1 METTH
6 RDLTTGS
13 IYRHLISLSIPAAMG
28 LIFNTLYNLTDFWFA
43 GLLSDQALA
52 GVSIAGSVFFLVI
65 SLGAGMQNGTTAIIA
80 NEVGKGNVKDAKY
93 WLDQAAGLG
102 IVVSIISMII
112 GLLASDY
119 LIRFLGAEPEIAP
132 FAERYITIVF
142 IGNIAFVIAAV
153 AAGALMA
160 LGDTKSNRNA
170 LMMGFF
176 ANFALNPLLTF
187 TLGLGVTGLAL
198 STVLIKLLT
207 SLYLLYVLKKYLGSW
222 CRPAFDFV
230 YWKDLLRQVVPASLN
245 MLTIILGGFITVS
258 FIGRFGSEHVAGYAI
273 GLRLEQVLLLP
284 ALGLFTAVMA
294 LVGQNHGAGFHDRVQ
309 SSYKSALLIG
319 LAMAIVSIPVMVL
332 FSPIMISF
340 FSTNANIIGTGSTYL
355 RIDAIAFY
363 GYVVLFIGVASLQA
377 IKQPIFPMILGIA
390 RQLVIPALINY
401 YLIVTRGL
409 PMVTL
414 FITIVCVV
422 VVSACI
428 CHWYTW
434 KQLSVRPAPHSTDRS
449 QAK

>member
-1 METTH
+1 MATTH

-13 IYRHLISLSIPAAMG
+13 IYHHLITLSIPAAMG
-28 LIFNTLYNLTDFWFA
+28 MIFNTLYNLTDFWFA
-43 GLLSDQALA
+43 GMLSDKALA

-80 NEVGKGNVKDAKY
+80 NEVGKGKVKDAKY
-93 WLDQAAGLG
+93 WLDQSAGLG
-102 IVVSIISMII
+102 VVVSIMSMII
-112 GLLASDY
+112 GLLISES
-119 LIRFLGAEPEIAP
+119 LIRFLGAEPDVAPIAQ
-132 FAERYITIVF
+132 RYINIVF
-142 IGNIAFVIAAV
+142 IGNFAFVISAV

-170 LMMGFF
+170 LMIGFF

-187 TLGLGVTGLAL
+187 TLGLGVAGLAL
-198 STVLIKLLT
+198 STVLIKLFT
-207 SLYLLYVLKKYLGSW
+207 GLYLLHVLKKNLGSW
-222 CRPAFDFV
+222 CRPGFDFG
-230 YWKDLLRQVVPASLN
+230 YWMDLLRQVVPASLN
-245 MLTIILGGFITVS
+245 MLTIILGGFVTVS
-258 FIGRFGSEHVAGYAI
+258 FVGRFGSEHIAGYAI

-284 ALGLFTAVMA
+284 ALGLFSAVMA
-294 LVGQNHGAGFHDRVQ
+294 LVGQNHGAQLHDRVQ
-309 SSYKSALLIG
+309 ATYKSALLIG

-363 GYVVLFIGVASLQA
+363 GYVVLFIGVGSLQA
-377 IKQPIFPMILGIA
+377 IKQPLFPMFLGIA
-390 RQLVIPALINY
+390 RQLVVPALINY
-401 YLIVTRGL
+401 YLIVVLGL

-414 FITIVCVV
+414 FITIICVV
-422 VVSACI
+422 VVSAVI

-434 KQLSVRPAPHSTDRS
+434 RQLSYRPAAADTPET
-449 QAK
+449 